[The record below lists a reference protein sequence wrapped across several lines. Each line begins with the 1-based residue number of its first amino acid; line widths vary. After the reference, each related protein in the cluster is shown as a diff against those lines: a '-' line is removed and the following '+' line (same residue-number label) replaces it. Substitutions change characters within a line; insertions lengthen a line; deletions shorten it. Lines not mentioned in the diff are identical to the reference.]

1 MTLWGEE
8 EINDTRICIH
18 CGEEKHVSEME
29 QSYQYT
35 AGKGVRNECI
45 SCRKNIKKDLSRLK
59 KEYAHLKPHITDI
72 CLICQRVG
80 EDIHRANSQG
90 YHKKKDPWVL
100 DHCHDKNV
108 YRGWICNHCNN
119 GLSGFK
125 DNIESMK
132 RAILYLKG
140 GSDLLRMRVGENPTK
155 SHDSPK
161 TIKRH
166 E

>member
-35 AGKGVRNECI
+35 AGKGVRNECV

-90 YHKKKDPWVL
+90 YHKITQHVPRLWQSELTFSPTPVL
-100 DHCHDKNV
+100 LGGLTWHCG
-108 YRGWICNHCNN
+108 RQ
-119 GLSGFK
+119 
-125 DNIESMK
+125 
-132 RAILYLKG
+132 R
-140 GSDLLRMRVGENPTK
+140 R
-155 SHDSPK
+155 
-161 TIKRH
+161 
-166 E
+166 